1 MNISYPN
8 TVKKFCDSS
17 LLHLYLSCSETT
29 RFVPMHKRNEWL
41 VKYLKPQLNKAEYK
55 PLKKDIKSLL
65 LLGKRRTANLEKQ
78 ILRLRGL
85 VNNFDNDVEQFYA
98 LLSLLEDELK
108 LPSSLQRN
116 PKLKEQIC
124 ISEQCIDSGFD
135 KLGCQISPLGITVY
149 STQWSKLD
157 ELVKRHGH
165 FSLEI
170 KETSLCKAVAFLNSN
185 N

>member
-1 MNISYPN
+1 MNNNYPN
-8 TVKKFCDSS
+8 TIKNFCDSS

-29 RFVPMHKRNEWL
+29 RFVPTHKRNEWL

-85 VNNFDNDVEQFYA
+85 VDNFDNDVEQFYA

-135 KLGCQISPLGITVY
+135 KSGCQIAPLGITVY
-149 STQWSKLD
+149 SAQWPKLD
-157 ELVKRHGH
+157 ELIKRHGH

-170 KETSLCKAVAFLNSN
+170 KEINFCKAVAFLNSN